1 MGAPSMMKRA
11 LLGRPIATAEE
22 MQERLP
28 KKFALP
34 VFASDAISSTAYAT
48 EEILLALVLAG
59 VAAVTLSIY
68 IAIAVVVLLVF
79 VALSYQ
85 QTVHAYP
92 NGGGSYVVSRE
103 NLGLLPGMVAAGS
116 LMVDYVMTVAVSV
129 ASGVAAIIAAFP
141 ALEQPAGLHLRR
153 PHHPGRPRQP
163 ARGAG
168 VGSLLR
174 HPHLPLRPAM
184 RRPRG
189 RGVHPLGHGRPR
201 AAIAD

>member
-1 MGAPSMMKRA
+1 M
-11 LLGRPIATAEE
+11 ATAEE

-34 VFASDAISSTAYAT
+34 VFSSDAISSTAYAT

-59 VAAVTLSIY
+59 VAAAVFSIY

-103 NLGLLPGMVAAGS
+103 NLGLLPGMIAAGS

-129 ASGVAAIIAAFP
+129 ASGVAAIVAAFP
-141 ALEQPAGLHLRR
+141 SLASGRAHRSQPDAHLRR
-153 PHHPGRPRQP
+153 ADHPGHPRQP
-163 ARGAG
+163 AGGAG
-168 VGSLLR
+168 VGPSLR
-174 HPHLPLRPAM
+174 HPHLRSSSSC
-184 RRPRG
+184 
-189 RGVHPLGHGRPR
+189 
-201 AAIAD
+201 AAAW